1 METGDRII
9 LLRGVLGVIAG
20 VICFVLTIIT
30 GFQPTSSGYISISI
44 FTASFLYAMSVVFV
58 KAVFQVQGG
67 KWLLL
72 GKGFSV
78 FISSWLLSWSLILIL
93 RG

>member
-1 METGDRII
+1 
-9 LLRGVLGVIAG
+9 
-20 VICFVLTIIT
+20 
-30 GFQPTSSGYISISI
+30 
-44 FTASFLYAMSVVFV
+44 MSVVFV